1 MPVCTGKA
9 YLLPVVGGGVLG
21 FFDGE
26 LLGFALA
33 VGVGAAVGVPSA
45 DALDVAD
52 VSIGS
57 KAGAPVGC
65 RVSAQPVASAVTVT
79 NRTPSRPGPAD
90 PPHGIRP

>member
-1 MPVCTGKA
+1 M
-9 YLLPVVGGGVLG
+9 LG
-21 FFDGE
+21 FFDGD

-45 DALDVAD
+45 AALLAG

-65 RVSAQPVASAVTVT
+65 RVSAQPAASAVTVT
-79 NRTPSRPGPAD
+79 SRTATGYARRRGSAD
-90 PPHGIRP
+90 PPHGIGP